1 MPGLVPAI
9 HVLREVVDGRV
20 EPGHDGHK
28 TTKGKGLMTTITLG
42 GRRFALR
49 PLTLGQ
55 LRRVLPAFARAA
67 GLAQEEAID
76 AAIDI
81 LAAALERD
89 HAAMTRD
96 VLLGVELRPAELI
109 ASVDAIARLSGL
121 VSEEGAAS
129 GDGPL
134 EGTAVSAGA
143 SFTDS

>member
-1 MPGLVPAI
+1 MAVLVTAIQVLNPWMSGTSPGMAKTLT
-9 HVLREVVDGRV
+9 DG
-20 EPGHDGHK
+20 DF
-28 TTKGKGLMTTITLG
+28 LMTTITLG

-67 GLAQEEAID
+67 SLAQEEAID

-96 VLLGVELRPAELI
+96 VLLDVELRPAELI
-109 ASVDAIARLSGL
+109 AAVDAIARLSGL
-121 VSEEGAAS
+121 VAEEGAAL
-129 GDGPL
+129 GEGPL
-134 EGTAVSAGA
+134 DRVGASAGA
-143 SFTDS
+143 SFTVS

>member
-1 MPGLVPAI
+1 MPSLVPRI
-9 HVLREVVDGRV
+9 HDLKRVDGRD
-20 EPGHDGHK
+20 EPGHDVKKAEG
-28 TTKGKGLMTTITLG
+28 TITMTTIVLG

-89 HAAMTRD
+89 HPALTRD
-96 VLLGVELRPAELI
+96 ALLDFEMRPAELV
-109 ASVDAIARLSGL
+109 AAVDAIARLSGL
-121 VSEEGAAS
+121 IAEEGAAP
-129 GDGPL
+129 GETP
-134 EGTAVSAGA
+134 ASAGA
-143 SFTDS
+143 SFTAS

>member
-1 MPGLVPAI
+1 
-9 HVLREVVDGRV
+9 
-20 EPGHDGHK
+20 
-28 TTKGKGLMTTITLG
+28 MTTIVLG

-89 HAAMTRD
+89 HPLMTRD
-96 VLLGVELRPAELI
+96 GLLGFEMLAAELI
-109 ASVDAIARLSGL
+109 AAVDAIARLSGL
-121 VSEEGAAS
+121 VAEENAGLGEEPA
-129 GDGPL
+129 
-134 EGTAVSAGA
+134 SAGA
-143 SFTDS
+143 SSTAS

>member
-1 MPGLVPAI
+1 
-9 HVLREVVDGRV
+9 
-20 EPGHDGHK
+20 
-28 TTKGKGLMTTITLG
+28 MTTITLG

-96 VLLGVELRPAELI
+96 VLLDTELRPVELI
-109 ASVDAIARLSGL
+109 AAVDAIARLSGL
-121 VSEEGAAS
+121 VAEEGAGS
-129 GDGPL
+129 GEGPL
-134 EGTAVSAGA
+134 EGVEASAGA
-143 SFTDS
+143 SFTES

>member
-1 MPGLVPAI
+1 
-9 HVLREVVDGRV
+9 
-20 EPGHDGHK
+20 
-28 TTKGKGLMTTITLG
+28 MTTINLG

-89 HAAMTRD
+89 HVSMTRD
-96 VLLGVELRPAELI
+96 VLLDIELRPIELI
-109 ASVDAIARLSGL
+109 AAVDAIARLSGL
-121 VSEEGAAS
+121 VSEEGTVP
-129 GDGPL
+129 G
-134 EGTAVSAGA
+134 EETASAGA
-143 SFTDS
+143 SFTAS